1 MKPNHL
7 IIIAFVLFI
16 GFILTLVY
24 KTFGVKDDLVAE
36 DYYNQEIQYQ
46 QTLDQKTN
54 VQRDSSNVVCTIS
67 AENITLN
74 FFDKGNKS
82 EHVKGSVSFLRPSN
96 SAMDKS
102 FSFESTNGSHHVHKN
117 QLQHGL
123 YMMKVQWNQN
133 GKEYI
138 KEEELYIN

>member
-1 MKPNHL
+1 MKPNQL
-7 IIIAFVLFI
+7 IILAFVLFI

-24 KTFGVKDDLVAE
+24 KTFGVKDDLIAE

-54 VQRDSSNVVCTIS
+54 MQTDSCNVICTIS
-67 AENITLN
+67 DDDIILH
-74 FFDKGNKS
+74 FFDKSQKS

-96 SAMDKS
+96 ASMDKQ
-102 FSFESTNGSHHVHKN
+102 FPFESTNGSQHFQKSH
-117 QLQHGL
+117 LQHGL
-123 YMMKVQWNQN
+123 YIMKVQWNQN

-138 KEEELYIN
+138 KEEQLYIH